1 MKAWYWCRMNGDEQV
16 LNWNRREKKSQE
28 DVLQHSQWMVIAVC
42 CSAVNPRKKKP
53 KKGVRDL
60 FSKYIQGLIK
70 AFLLAIKNRLDKTSN
85 GSQNW
90 MANKK
95 HSGPLLIDSALG
107 TWARYKTAWIIGW
120 KKEFQSERWWKI
132 LLLWLW
138 KVFLQ
143 IFKEKTKHSNVYKTW
158 KTFYRIIAQRRP
170 LQ

>member
-1 MKAWYWCRMNGDEQV
+1 MNGDDKAGTKTGTGE
-16 LNWNRREKKSQE
+16 RKSLE
-28 DVLQHSQWMVIAVC
+28 DVLQHLWWMVIAMC

-95 HSGPLLIDSALG
+95 HSGWLLIDSALG

-120 KKEFQSERWWKI
+120 KKKTFSTGEMIKNI
-132 LLLWLW
+132 IWLW

-143 IFKEKTKHSNVYKTW
+143 MFKEKTKNASVYKTW
-158 KTFYRIIAQRRP
+158 KTFYQIIAQRRP